1 MNRELAFQVGNP
13 ARYGKV
19 RKLDDL
25 GCWDGRIR
33 VQAGR
38 LTRGSPVSSGEPVT
52 PNKRR
57 RKEGSTW
64 CRVADESVVVMNPR
78 PMMAG
83 NGPEEKT
90 EGTAVKVPLGRVGQ
104 KSDRLRR
111 DESKPKRVTKQ

>member
-1 MNRELAFQVGNP
+1 M
-13 ARYGKV
+13 
-19 RKLDDL
+19 
-25 GCWDGRIR
+25 
-33 VQAGR
+33 
-38 LTRGSPVSSGEPVT
+38 
-52 PNKRR
+52 
-57 RKEGSTW
+57 
-64 CRVADESVVVMNPR
+64 ADESVVVMNPR